1 MNPRAYP
8 RGPRYRVSA
17 RPRPVEPKRN
27 RRSRYVIAGVVVG
40 LVTVGAVI
48 AVWLLPT
55 FRPSS
60 EGQES
65 SGTAMGATRPRDLAP
80 TPLVLTPAPYP
91 SPLPTATP
99 RPIPTADPSMTTTE
113 IASII
118 MFANNIMFLERR
130 QRNLIRDYRYYD
142 IDLLTR
148 WIGESVTGAEDLLE
162 RQRKL
167 LDEYRKIRSPDIEGA
182 TTVLALYV
190 DSTEEGVETFERLLE
205 ALGPLNEAGISVVV
219 GIRTGMLPNI
229 GVSDGLARSAMIRR
243 EAREVLEVV
252 VNRAGLTLGDVE
264 WLRSPDAEDL

>member
-17 RPRPVEPKRN
+17 RPRPVDAP
-27 RRSRYVIAGVVVG
+27 RRRKPWFAIAGGAVALVAV
-40 LVTVGAVI
+40 VTVLGVL
-48 AVWLLPT
+48 LLPT

-65 SGTAMGATRPRDLAP
+65 SGTAMDATRPRDFAP
-80 TPLVLTPAPYP
+80 TPLVLTPATHP

-99 RPIPTADPSMTTTE
+99 RPIPTADPSMTTAE

-118 MFANNIMFLERR
+118 MFANSIMFLERR

-148 WIGESVTGAEDLLE
+148 WIGESVAGAEDLLE

-167 LDEYRKIRSPDIEGA
+167 LDEYRKIRPPDIEGA

-243 EAREVLEVV
+243 EARERLEVI
-252 VNRAGLTLGDVE
+252 VNLAGLTLGDVE
-264 WLRSPDAEDL
+264 WLRSPDAEDI